1 MDRITSVDSCFVG
14 LNHEFLDGRE
24 FYSDVGIFAGE
35 LGKFFGLIFA
45 DGNCYNA
52 LQRDL
57 NDGDS

>member
-1 MDRITSVDSCFVG
+1 MG

-24 FYSDVGIFAGE
+24 FYSDVGIVAGE

-45 DGNCYNA
+45 DGNCHDA

-57 NDGDS
+57 NHGDS